1 MLMTTSMTLA
11 AARRHIADA
20 ITKSEQLG
28 IKVCIAIVDSGAHL
42 VAFERMDGAFL
53 GSVDIAIKKARTS
66 ALFPLESGQLGA
78 LIRSEQLT
86 GFELSNDNLMG
97 FNGGV
102 PIFAGDNQIGAIGIS
117 GGSAEEDLVIA
128 RAALA

>member
-1 MLMTTSMTLA
+1 MTTSMTLA

-20 ITKSEQLG
+20 ISKSEQLG

-53 GSVDIAIKKARTS
+53 GSVEIAIKKARTS
-66 ALFPLESGQLGA
+66 ALFPLESRQLGA

-86 GFELSNDNLMG
+86 GFELSNENLMG

-102 PIFAGDNQIGAIGIS
+102 PVFAGDNQIGAIGIS

-128 RAALA
+128 RAALG

>member
-1 MLMTTSMTLA
+1 MTTSMTLA

-20 ITKSEQLG
+20 ISKSEQLG
-28 IKVCIAIVDSGAHL
+28 IKVCIAVVDSGAHI

-53 GSVDIAIKKARTS
+53 GSVDIAIKQARTS

-86 GFELSNDNLMG
+86 GFELSNENLMG

-102 PIFAGDNQIGAIGIS
+102 PIFAGNDQIGAIGIS
-117 GGSAEEDLVIA
+117 GGSAEEDLAIA
-128 RAALA
+128 RAALG

>member
-1 MLMTTSMTLA
+1 MTPSMTLA

-20 ITKSEQLG
+20 ISKSEQLG
-28 IKVCIAIVDSGAHL
+28 IKVCIAVVDSGAHI

-66 ALFPLESGQLGA
+66 ALFPLESGPLGA

-86 GFELSNDNLMG
+86 GFELSNENLMG

-102 PIFAGDNQIGAIGIS
+102 PIFAGDAQIGAIGIS
-117 GGSAEEDLVIA
+117 GGSAVEDLAIA
-128 RAALA
+128 RAALG

>member
-1 MLMTTSMTLA
+1 MTTSMTLA

-20 ITKSEQLG
+20 ISKSEQLG

-86 GFELSNDNLMG
+86 GFELSNEKLMG

-102 PIFAGDNQIGAIGIS
+102 PIFADDTQIGAIGIS

>member
-1 MLMTTSMTLA
+1 MTTSMTLA

-20 ITKSEQLG
+20 ISKSEQLG
-28 IKVCIAIVDSGAHL
+28 IKVCIAVVDSGAHI

-66 ALFPLESGQLGA
+66 ALFPLESGPLGA

-86 GFELSNDNLMG
+86 GFELSNENLMG

-102 PIFAGDNQIGAIGIS
+102 PIFAGDAQIGAIGIS
-117 GGSAEEDLVIA
+117 GGSAVEDLAIA
-128 RAALA
+128 RAALG